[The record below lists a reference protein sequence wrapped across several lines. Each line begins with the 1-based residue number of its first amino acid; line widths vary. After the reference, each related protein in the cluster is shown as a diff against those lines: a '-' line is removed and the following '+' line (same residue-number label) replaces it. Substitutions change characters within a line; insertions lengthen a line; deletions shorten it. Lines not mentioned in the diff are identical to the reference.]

1 MKLKIIQIGDPV
13 LEQEAKLVN
22 DIKDVKIQSLID
34 NMLDTCNVDLDK
46 TAGLSAP
53 QVGESLAISICRRF
67 DISDDSTEWEVMI
80 NPKIVAKSS
89 EKSTMW
95 EGCLS
100 IGVGEKTLYG
110 PVTRAKRVT
119 VEYYDREGEKRKL
132 DGEDFFS
139 HVIQHEV
146 DHVNGILF
154 IKYVPNPDQNLW
166 LSKDIDSYLDKYD
179 QFPPVV

>member
-13 LEQEAKLVN
+13 LEQKAKPVKDIN
-22 DIKDVKIQSLID
+22 DPALQTLID
-34 NMLDTCNVDLDK
+34 NILDTCNFDLDK

-53 QVGESLAISICRRF
+53 QVGESLAVSVCRRF
-67 DISDDSTEWEVMI
+67 DISDDSVEWEVMI
-80 NPKIVAKSS
+80 NPKIIANSS

-100 IGVGEKTLYG
+100 IGEGDKTLYG
-110 PVTRAKRVT
+110 PVTRPKRVT
-119 VEYYDREGEKRKL
+119 VEYLDRAGEKKRL
-132 DGEDFFS
+132 TGEDFFS

-154 IKYVPNPDQNLW
+154 IKYVQNPDQNLW
-166 LSKDIDSYLDKYD
+166 LSKEIDNYLEIHDT
-179 QFPPVV
+179 FPPIV